1 MKAEDVKKIAV
12 IGAGDMGHGITAAF
26 LLGDYDV
33 VMRDIEQKFLDK
45 GIASIK
51 ASLISSRKKGS

>member
-51 ASLISSRKKGS
+51 